1 MRRSRRITQ
10 AGPGPGKQVVS
21 RRRQA
26 ADIGSARR
34 SRRTRGRARGSKKSN
49 ATGKPERWERR
60 VESKQ
65 AWARNEWQPWRVSG
79 VVSRSPFC
87 GDKGSAG
94 GVVQEGCARAVL
106 GVLSAPAQGVRSAEG
121 MWPGKWATTVDGDG
135 GGTAQRRESC
145 EQGAAAT
152 ETERRGRR
160 GGRQREVKARCGPA
174 AVRRDGTG
182 REATGL
188 CRLQD
193 KRRAACLPGEQ
204 RPGQQRNERRRAA
217 LPKHS

>member
-1 MRRSRRITQ
+1 ME
-10 AGPGPGKQVVS
+10 K
-21 RRRQA
+21 RRRRDSTLVDA
-26 ADIGSARR
+26 AVEANYAGWAWP
-34 SRRTRGRARGSKKSN
+34 RGRARGSKKSN

-160 GGRQREVKARCGPA
+160 GGRQRGEGSVWTSSCTTGRHWQRGNRALPA
-174 AVRRDGTG
+174 AGQAQGCVLARGA
-182 REATGL
+182 AT
-188 CRLQD
+188 
-193 KRRAACLPGEQ
+193 
-204 RPGQQRNERRRAA
+204 RPAT
-217 LPKHS
+217 K